1 MRQYTEPAKVFDDIY
16 FVGTKDRSSWALTTP
31 DGIIAIDMG
40 VRM

>member
-1 MRQYTEPAKVFDDIY
+1 MRQYTEPAKVFDHIY